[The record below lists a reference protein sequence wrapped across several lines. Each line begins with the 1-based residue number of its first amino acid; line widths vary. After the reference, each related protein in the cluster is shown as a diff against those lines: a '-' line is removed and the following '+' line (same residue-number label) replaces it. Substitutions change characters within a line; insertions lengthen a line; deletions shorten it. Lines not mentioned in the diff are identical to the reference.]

1 MNANEIYVS
10 KANDL
15 YAALGHAYIQKKQL
29 EEQISDFE
37 AQLKGL
43 IIHNPLLQKVEQDAR
58 EAIANK
64 EFANSLIEKGE
75 LEDDEELSH
84 MEGEF

>member
-1 MNANEIYVS
+1 MNANEIYVA

-43 IIHNPLLQKVEQDAR
+43 IIHNPLLQKVEQDAL
-58 EAIANK
+58 EALADK
-64 EFANSLIEKGE
+64 EFAKSLTDKGE
-75 LEDDEELSH
+75 LDDEELSH

>member
-1 MNANEIYVS
+1 MNANEIYVA

-43 IIHNPLLQKVEQDAR
+43 IIHNPLLQKVEQQALIRDR
-58 EAIANK
+58 K
-64 EFANSLIEKGE
+64 DFADSLIEKGE
-75 LEDDEELSH
+75 LEDDELDQ
-84 MEGEF
+84 MDGEF